1 MTAFP
6 TINTAFADGV
16 NVTKSDMRDLGNAT
30 VERIGEL
37 PASYASYTEQA
48 VVCVNSGADGLTVAT
63 SADVVSFNG
72 AETKNQQ
79 VRGIRAT
86 TVAVALTAGAG
97 TLDFDDG
104 QVFDVDVDQNIGSEG
119 LAIANAPADYS
130 EIVVR
135 LLNDGTGGYNIAG
148 GTAVADAFPAAN
160 FTFPTAI
167 TFPTG
172 ANTFVVLAG
181 YRFSSS
187 EKYRMLLVDRDD

>member
-16 NVTKSDMRDLGNAT
+16 AATKSDMRDFGNAT

-48 VVCVNSGADGLTVAT
+48 VVCVNSDSDGLTVAT

-72 AETKNQQ
+72 AETINQQ
-79 VRGIRAT
+79 VKGIRAT
-86 TVAVALTAGAG
+86 VVAVTLTSGEAE
-97 TLDFDDG
+97 LDMDDG
-104 QVFDVDVDQNIGSEG
+104 HVFDVTVDDDISSEG
-119 LAIANAPADYS
+119 LTLANAPDDYS

-135 LLNDGTGGYNIAG
+135 LQNDSTGGYDIAG
-148 GTAVADAFPAAN
+148 GVAVADAFPSAD

-172 ANTFVVLAG
+172 ANTFVLLMG

-187 EKYRMLLVDRDD
+187 DPYRMIQIDRAD

>member
-6 TINTAFADGV
+6 VINTAFADGV
-16 NVTKSDMRDLGNAT
+16 SVTKSDMRDLGNAT
-30 VERIGEL
+30 EERIGTL
-37 PASYASYTEQA
+37 PADYSSYTEQA
-48 VVCVNSGADGLTVAT
+48 VLCVNSDSDGPTVAT

-86 TVAVALTAGAG
+86 RVAVALTAGEA

-104 QVFDVDVDQNIGSEG
+104 QVFDVDVDDDISSEG
-119 LAIANAPADYS
+119 LTIANAPADYS
-130 EIVVR
+130 EIIVR
-135 LLNDGTGGYNIAG
+135 LLNDGTGGHNIAG
-148 GTAVADAFPAAN
+148 GTAVADAFPAAS

-172 ANTFVVLAG
+172 ADTFVVLAG
-181 YRFSSS
+181 YRFSAS
-187 EKYRMLLVDRDD
+187 EPYRMVLIDRDD